1 MRKKHILFTIAL
13 LSLFTGIWS
22 ATGQA
27 VNEVS
32 PVATGFSLMDQY
44 GKSYQIAYPNE
55 KICVLVFADKWG
67 STQVEGWV
75 RPLYETYQDA
85 ILIHGVA
92 QLEGVPRWLR
102 STLVGIFKRMIKF
115 SVMMDWTGE
124 VSRDYEYPGG
134 NAFVVIVDKQG
145 NIRHRVKGKASK
157 VFIDECNAIIDD
169 LNPELRPLASK

>member
-1 MRKKHILFTIAL
+1 MKQNHIFFIIAFLCLFN
-13 LSLFTGIWS
+13 GIWP
-22 ATGQA
+22 APGQ
-27 VNEVS
+27 EVKEVF
-32 PVATGFSLMDQY
+32 PVAAEFSLMDQY
-44 GKSYQIAYPNE
+44 GKSYQIAYPQE

-75 RPLYETYQDA
+75 QTLYEKYQDA

-102 STLVGIFKRMIKF
+102 STLVRIFKSTIKF

-134 NAFVVIVDKQG
+134 KAFVVIVDKQG
-145 NIRHRVKGKASK
+145 NIRHRVNGKASK
-157 VFIDECNAIIDD
+157 VVIDECNAIIDD
-169 LNPELRPLASK
+169 LNPNPRPLASK

>member
-1 MRKKHILFTIAL
+1 MTKKYLLFTFAL
-13 LSLFTGIWS
+13 FSLLNGICS
-22 ATGQA
+22 AEGKSAKA
-27 VNEVS
+27 VNPSAAE
-32 PVATGFSLMDQY
+32 FSLKDQY
-44 GKSYQIAYPNE
+44 GESYQIAYPQE

-75 RPLYETYQDA
+75 RPLYETYEDA

-102 STLVGIFKRMIKF
+102 STLVRIFKSTIKF

-134 NAFVVIVDKQG
+134 KALVVIVDRQG
-145 NIRHRVKGKASK
+145 NIQHRVKGKASK
-157 VFIDECNAIIDD
+157 VLIEACNDIIDD
-169 LNPELRPLASK
+169 LNPDPRSFASK

>member
-1 MRKKHILFTIAL
+1 MIAL
-13 LSLFTGIWS
+13 LCFFSNIWPS
-22 ATGQA
+22 VGHPAK
-27 VNEVS
+27 EVS
-32 PVATGFSLMDQY
+32 PVAAEFSLKDQY
-44 GKSYQIAYPNE
+44 GKSYQIAYPQE

-92 QLEGVPRWLR
+92 QLKGVPRWLR
-102 STLVGIFKRMIKF
+102 STLVRIFKSTIKF

-134 NAFVVIVDKQG
+134 KALVVIVDRQG
-145 NIRHRVKGKASK
+145 NIQHRVKGKASK
-157 VFIDECNAIIDD
+157 VLIEACNDIIDD
-169 LNPELRPLASK
+169 LNPDPRSFASK